1 MRPHSIWGQNKIWFF
16 KSQSIYLNERAFL
29 HLPSRLFF
37 SLSFSYFQRLP
48 SFLWLARGM
57 YILWGF
63 FPLHQWLKT
72 QQAVNFVPVAVTL
85 GNRTCLSPSLTFPH
99 FVQGRTLLRAPAVTL
114 VWSGA
119 AVAGFLKLHLKSWT
133 PRELLSALLGW
144 WLLRGGGWGFFKEKV
159 FARVYSC
166 DVVMEVIIG
175 FLLVALFEMFCL
187 KCTFKVFSLH
197 LSLLCQL

>member
-119 AVAGFLKLHLKSWT
+119 AVAGFLKLCTWSHELPESCSQHCLGGDSSEEVVEDFLKKKY
-133 PRELLSALLGW
+133 LH
-144 WLLRGGGWGFFKEKV
+144 GFT
-159 FARVYSC
+159 
-166 DVVMEVIIG
+166 VVMW
-175 FLLVALFEMFCL
+175 
-187 KCTFKVFSLH
+187 
-197 LSLLCQL
+197 